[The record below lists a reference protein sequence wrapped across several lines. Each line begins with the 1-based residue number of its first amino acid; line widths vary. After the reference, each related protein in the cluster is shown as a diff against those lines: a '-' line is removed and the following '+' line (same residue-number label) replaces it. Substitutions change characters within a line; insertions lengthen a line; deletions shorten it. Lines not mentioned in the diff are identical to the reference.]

1 MYQNCLLNYNI
12 IVTETLLI
20 AFYYAFLKR
29 EEKNLLGVK

>member
-1 MYQNCLLNYNI
+1 MYQNCFLYYNI

-29 EEKNLLGVK
+29 ENLLGVK